1 MAQDYDINIKV
12 KGLGAAANQLAD
24 FTDELNAAREEG
36 GSIGFALDKATGGAL
51 SGFKKAASG
60 V

>member
-24 FTDELNAAREEG
+24 FTDELNKAREEG
-36 GSIGFALDKATGGAL
+36 ASISGSLDMATGAR
-51 SGFKKAASG
+51 
-60 V
+60 